1 MAIAQSDKR
10 SPAPGLAAAFP
21 WLILAGGLTA
31 AIGWVLFGQKLGDT
45 IVIVDPGAAMAVY
58 YLLLFLPLIAL
69 ALLLGIVG
77 GQNVIRIGRD
87 AGRWAGAGVA
97 LGLIGLMLTLGLSW
111 LNGSVAWGSVAR
123 AGVGGL
129 VLGSGLTLIQ
139 VAAEE
144 ILFRGWL
151 QPALIA
157 RIGPP
162 AGIAVGAV
170 LFAAFHLT
178 AAAMGP
184 VALVNITLAGIWFG
198 VLALR
203 SGGVLAPLAAHFAWN
218 VTEDIVLGMTPNP
231 GTGPL
236 GSLLDLDLVGGPWWG
251 AQADGLNSSIG
262 TTVVLIALVVPFA
275 WRWRYRA

>member
-1 MAIAQSDKR
+1 MAATNFWHCSQNAI
-10 SPAPGLAAAFP
+10 PFHP
-21 WLILAGGLTA
+21 A
-31 AIGWVLFGQKLGDT
+31 AIGWVLFGQKLGET

-77 GQNVIRIGRD
+77 GQNVIRIGHD

-97 LGLIGLMLTLGLSW
+97 LGLIGLILTLGLSW
-111 LNGSVAWGSVAR
+111 LNGSVAWGSTAR
-123 AGVGGL
+123 AGVGWL
-129 VLGSGLTLIQ
+129 VLGFGLTLIQ

-184 VALVNITLAGIWFG
+184 VALINITLGGVWFG
-198 VLALR
+198 VLAFR

-236 GSLLDLDLVGGPWWG
+236 GSLFDLDLVGGPWWG